1 MVPSSVRNWI
11 AVNAKIQ
18 RQQYETDPNSFF
30 TISDH
35 IENLTPQFSEKDG
48 EDENQEADRF
58 NWDYIRD
65 KSRASLSMSGA
76 RVLCFV
82 VLIDSPFIRVI
93 RAILLTADSEGL
105 FELTRTPWPVAL
117 KKFDGRRV
125 SVLIYDRPS
134 ST

>member
-58 NWDYIRD
+58 NWDCIRD

-82 VLIDSPFIRVI
+82 VLIDSPFIRIIRVI

-105 FELTRTPWPVAL
+105 FELTGRRGRFAL
-117 KKFDGRRV
+117 KNLMDAAGVF
-125 SVLIYDRPS
+125 
-134 ST
+134 